1 MNRPTESSSYTWLM
15 SGILPIKTL
24 QGFLPI
30 FLPGKRKFI
39 SSLKQACDL
48 RPQQRNTTSI
58 IIHVTY
64 RNNYFNSILLKNSC
78 ISYIM
83 MCQGKLHLPTHTPKK
98 EYILII
104 NLDQCKAHFLINMI
118 SNSASTHVG
127 NYIIVCLHSNR
138 I

>member
-83 MCQGKLHLPTHTPKK
+83 MCQGKLHLPTHTPTKR
-98 EYILII
+98 I
-104 NLDQCKAHFLINMI
+104 
-118 SNSASTHVG
+118 
-127 NYIIVCLHSNR
+127 HSNHQSGPMQSSLPNQYDLQFG
-138 I
+138 INSCWKLYHSVFT

>member
-1 MNRPTESSSYTWLM
+1 MPKHNMNRPTESSSYTWLM

-64 RNNYFNSILLKNSC
+64 RNNYFNSILLKKFL
-78 ISYIM
+78 YLLYHDVPR
-83 MCQGKLHLPTHTPKK
+83 KTTPPHTHT
-98 EYILII
+98 
-104 NLDQCKAHFLINMI
+104 
-118 SNSASTHVG
+118 
-127 NYIIVCLHSNR
+127 
-138 I
+138 